1 MSVIPRRSHF
11 ILQRFSSST
20 AIKSMVVSAGAN
32 PTSST
37 LTNVSSSASP
47 PMTQV
52 DVPSSTLPSLTLY
65 GDLNMRPFRNIW
77 MLEELSIPY
86 KHILCKPWSRI
97 AKSVHPMGKVP
108 ALLVEYNNGES
119 TTDDGVTTKNSF
131 VVLESAAINTFV
143 GDLSREYNN
152 LNNNPNQTPI
162 LVPPTATRER
172 AKYDSLAF
180 FIMTEIDFQSLWI
193 HRKHSDMSDV
203 FGEAPVAVTEAKRQF
218 DNALEAVE
226 KCLSSHGIVLECSH
240 SYCCG
245 DSTDKQFIYC
255 DYCKEAV
262 SQEMFGAFHAH
273 VDEENEVHS
282 CPHATI
288 SPTFRTLKAR
298 KQSSS
303 LNEGAMFG
311 EDTKKFDAMN
321 DQSHPSKKVVAAA
334 AAAVAAATNRKD
346 LAQEESDPLPFT
358 EDITSQYFDF

>member
-1 MSVIPRRSHF
+1 MSIIPRRSHF

-162 LVPPTATRER
+162 LVPPPATRER

-226 KCLSSHGIVLECSH
+226 SELICDSDENCFLLPTGFSAVDILLTNCCFWAMQIGWLEKTSKMEASSKPTTYDGATKTPIPTPKPLSPKLELYLKCCQSRP
-240 SYCCG
+240 
-245 DSTDKQFIYC
+245 
-255 DYCKEAV
+255 
-262 SQEMFGAFHAH
+262 AF
-273 VDEENEVHS
+273 V
-282 CPHATI
+282 
-288 SPTFRTLKAR
+288 KANDLR
-298 KQSSS
+298 KAQVYERKNTRRNQSSK
-303 LNEGAMFG
+303 L
-311 EDTKKFDAMN
+311 
-321 DQSHPSKKVVAAA
+321 
-334 AAAVAAATNRKD
+334 
-346 LAQEESDPLPFT
+346 
-358 EDITSQYFDF
+358 